1 MQDRAIMKISTRF
14 VSTALIL
21 TLILCVGIWIFEAQ
35 TKFFRKAYDE
45 IILDNRGHY
54 LSCEQLPSEAE
65 VRRMVGDHQDVIKKI
80 EQIKP
85 GFVGVEIDTS
95 TCPGKADVLFWYGT
109 HKDRVLIE
117 DIIAGDTFYGIPYR
131 LQNR

>member
-1 MQDRAIMKISTRF
+1 MKASAKI
-14 VSTALIL
+14 VSAALTLI
-21 TLILCVGIWIFEAQ
+21 LILCVGIWILEAQ

-65 VRRMVGDHQDVIKKI
+65 VRRMVEAHQADIQKI
-80 EQIKP
+80 EQVNP
-85 GFVGVEIDTS
+85 GFVGVEIDAS
-95 TCPGKADVLFWYGT
+95 TCPGKADILFWYGT
-109 HKDRVLIE
+109 HQDRILIE
-117 DIIAGDTFYGIPYR
+117 DIIAGDTFYGVPYR